1 MDLKVVAVLICLS
14 AFAISSTQ
22 AAIPGCCINT
32 RKSIPINVLRK
43 VNRWTVQSSGG
54 ACDIDALILHV
65 GEKRICVDQTALK
78 DILWKMKQW
87 KERVKKRA
95 AKSNI

>member
-32 RKSIPINVLRK
+32 RKIIPINVLRK
-43 VNRWTVQSSGG
+43 VSRWTIQSSGG
-54 ACDIDALILHV
+54 ACDIDAVILHV
-65 GEKRICVDQTALK
+65 RDKRICVDQTVFK
-78 DILWKMKQW
+78 DIWWRMKQW
-87 KERVKKRA
+87 KQRVKKRA
-95 AKSNI
+95 AKYNV